1 MNLTN
6 YDKLCPNCGLAFGH
20 DEQFCHR
27 CGASLPSGADR
38 VEETGDGGTV
48 RLPTGGDGV
57 DEASGGDAA
66 ILPTEGEEAG
76 SSTDG
81 VPWTP
86 VHVTAGLFI
95 FLGLVIAAAFI
106 SGALGGLLPDYERA
120 LRTWVGV
127 HLLALGIVMLV
138 WFLGARLAAD
148 PLGSL
153 SLSAPRTSPGL
164 SVMLTVMA
172 LATSILL
179 TFVYG
184 FAVDR
189 LGLEFLRPPEIDDDV
204 IFPGAGMLLT
214 LQALSLV
221 TPISEELL
229 FRGFVLRGL
238 LRSIGPG
245 PAVAASALV
254 FAALHLEPGAMIP
267 IFFTGIVL
275 GWLFVR
281 TGSLWP
287 CVAAHAAQNTL
298 ALLATRYL

>member
-1 MNLTN
+1 MRCWGAARILIAITGMDFSN
-6 YDKLCPNCGLAFGH
+6 YDTHCPTCGLAFGP
-20 DEQFCHR
+20 DEQFCPR
-27 CGASLPSGADR
+27 CGARLPTRGDGVEEAGGGGGVRLPSGDEGAAPA
-38 VEETGDGGTV
+38 TDG
-48 RLPTGGDGV
+48 
-57 DEASGGDAA
+57 
-66 ILPTEGEEAG
+66 
-76 SSTDG
+76 DG

-106 SGALGGLLPDYERA
+106 SGALGSLLPDYERA

-127 HLLALGIVMLV
+127 HLLALGIVALV

-153 SLSAPRTSPGL
+153 SLSAPQTSPGL

-172 LATSILL
+172 LTASLVL

-184 FAVDR
+184 FTVDR

-204 IFPGAGMLLT
+204 IFPGAGILLT

-267 IFFTGIVL
+267 IFLTGIVL

-281 TGSLWP
+281 TGSVWP

-298 ALLATRYL
+298 ALMVTRYL

>member
-1 MNLTN
+1 MWILALRWQAAARILIAKTSMNFTN
-6 YDKLCPNCGLAFGH
+6 YDTRCPNCGLPFGS
-20 DEQFCHR
+20 DEQFCPG
-27 CGASLPSGADR
+27 CGVP
-38 VEETGDGGTV
+38 
-48 RLPTGGDGV
+48 LPTGGDGV
-57 DEASGGDAA
+57 APSSDEDA
-66 ILPTEGEEAG
+66 
-76 SSTDG
+76 

-86 VHVTAGLFI
+86 VHVTAGLFF

-106 SGALGGLLPDYERA
+106 SGALGNLLPDYERA

-127 HLLALGIVMLV
+127 HLLALGIVTLV
-138 WFLGARLAAD
+138 WILGVRSASD
-148 PLGSL
+148 PLDSL
-153 SLSAPRTSPGL
+153 GIRQPRTAVGM
-164 SVMLTVMA
+164 SVVLTVMA
-172 LATSILL
+172 LASSILL

-184 FAVDR
+184 FAVDW
-189 LGLEFLRPPEIDDDV
+189 LDLDLLRPPEIEKDV
-204 IFPGAGMLLT
+204 IFPGAGILLT

-254 FAALHLEPGAMIP
+254 FAVLHLEPGAMIP